1 MTQFFA
7 RLQQA
12 QAILVVDD
20 CPVMR
25 KATCRP
31 LHQLGHQTCVASNGR
46 QGVDLLNHNAKAIV
60 AILMDIEMP
69 QMNGLQATTNI
80 RQAGFHHQR

>member
-7 RLQQA
+7 RLQQT
-12 QAILVVDD
+12 QAILVIDD

-46 QGVDLLNHNAKAIV
+46 QALTY
-60 AILMDIEMP
+60 
-69 QMNGLQATTNI
+69 QAGSTTTNH
-80 RQAGFHHQR
+80 QASDYHGSTGANTI